1 MQESYFKKVIDLILV
16 FVFIL
21 NSNTLFSQ
29 IELGLKGGLSF
40 NSVSNKTF
48 FFESEDMSHNLFEKS
63 SGTHIGLYTKIKF
76 LNSFFIQP
84 EVYYSSIKKKYDLT
98 FPLDHE
104 MYVVDE
110 YKQNRI
116 IVPVLIGFDLFNR
129 VSLFVGPNFS
139 FNSNIFFED
148 NDENITLNS
157 LYQKSNINLQYG
169 LSVKFNKI
177 VIDFRIERGFND
189 REIKI
194 VDTII
199 NDVDQIIES
208 DGFLTMMS
216 IGYKF

>member
-1 MQESYFKKVIDLILV
+1 
-16 FVFIL
+16 
-21 NSNTLFSQ
+21 
-29 IELGLKGGLSF
+29 
-40 NSVSNKTF
+40 
-48 FFESEDMSHNLFEKS
+48 MSHNLFEKS
-63 SGTHIGLYTKIKF
+63 SGAHIGLYSKIKF

-84 EVYYSSIKKKYDLT
+84 EIYYSSIKKKYDLT

-116 IVPVLIGFDLFNR
+116 IVPVLIGFDFLNR
-129 VSLFVGPNFS
+129 VSLFLGPNFS
-139 FNSNIFFED
+139 FNSNMFFED
-148 NDENITLNS
+148 NNETITINSFYKKYNI
-157 LYQKSNINLQYG
+157 YLQYG
-169 LSVKFNKI
+169 LSIKFNKV

-208 DGFLTMMS
+208 DGLLTMIS
-216 IGYKF
+216 LAYKF

>member
-1 MQESYFKKVIDLILV
+1 MQESYIKKAIDLIIV

-21 NSNTLFSQ
+21 NSNSQFSQ

-48 FFESEDMSHNLFEKS
+48 FFESENMSHNLFEKS
-63 SGTHIGLYTKIKF
+63 SGIHIGLYSKIKF
-76 LNSFFIQP
+76 LNSFFVQP
-84 EVYYSSIKKKYDLT
+84 EIYYSSIKKKYDLT

-116 IVPVLIGFDLFNR
+116 NVPVLVGIDLFNR
-129 VSLFVGPNFS
+129 VSLFIGPSFS

-148 NDENITLNS
+148 NNETITLNS
-157 LYQKSNINLQYG
+157 LYEKSSIYLQYG
-169 LSVKFNKI
+169 LSVMFNKI
-177 VIDFRIERGFND
+177 VIEFRIERGFNG

-208 DGFLTMMS
+208 DDLLTMMS
-216 IGYKF
+216 IAYTF

>member
-21 NSNTLFSQ
+21 NSNSQFSQ
-29 IELGLKGGLSF
+29 IELGLKGGVSF

-48 FFESEDMSHNLFEKS
+48 FFESENMSHNLFEKS

-116 IVPVLIGFDLFNR
+116 IVPVLIGFDFLNR
-129 VSLFVGPNFS
+129 VSLFLGPNFS
-139 FNSNIFFED
+139 FNSNMFFED
-148 NDENITLNS
+148 NNETITINSFYKKYNI
-157 LYQKSNINLQYG
+157 YLQYG
-169 LSVKFNKI
+169 LSIKFNKV

-208 DGFLTMMS
+208 DGLLTMIS
-216 IGYKF
+216 LAYKF

>member
-21 NSNTLFSQ
+21 NSNSQFSQ
-29 IELGLKGGLSF
+29 IELGLKGGVSF

-48 FFESEDMSHNLFEKS
+48 FFESENMSHNLFEKS
-63 SGTHIGLYTKIKF
+63 SGAHIGLYSKIKF

-84 EVYYSSIKKKYDLT
+84 EIYYSSIKKKYDLT

-116 IVPVLIGFDLFNR
+116 IVPVLIGFDFLNR
-129 VSLFVGPNFS
+129 VSLFLGPNFS
-139 FNSNIFFED
+139 FNSNMFFED
-148 NDENITLNS
+148 NNETITINSFYKKYNI
-157 LYQKSNINLQYG
+157 YLQYG
-169 LSVKFNKI
+169 LSIKFNKV

-208 DGFLTMMS
+208 DGLLTMIS
-216 IGYKF
+216 LAYKF